1 MAKLTDPGVERLL
14 APAAYCTIS
23 TPNEDDSI
31 TSSIVWFNVE
41 DGKVAINGAAGRRW
55 TTNAAERGTIAFLV
69 ADPENP
75 FDYVEVRGRAVVEGD
90 EPEADAHIDRLT
102 KRYIGQDSY
111 PFRRPGEVR
120 MRFVIEPTT
129 IRHQKQG

>member
-1 MAKLTDPGVERLL
+1 MAKLSDPGVAHLL
-14 APAAYCTIS
+14 DPAAYSTIS
-23 TPNEDDSI
+23 TLNEDGSI

-41 DGKVAINGAAGRRW
+41 DDKVAINGAQGRRW

-75 FDYVEVRGRAVVEGD
+75 FDYVEVRGTAKVDGD
-90 EPEADAHIDRLT
+90 TSAADDHINRLA
-102 KRYIGQDSY
+102 KRYLGQDEY
-111 PFRRPGEVR
+111 PFRQPGEVR
-120 MRFVIEPTT
+120 MRFTIDATI

>member
-1 MAKLTDPGVERLL
+1 MAKLTDPGVEKLL
-14 APAAYCTIS
+14 DPAAYCTIS
-23 TPNEDDSI
+23 TLNEDGSI

-55 TTNAAERGTIAFLV
+55 TTNVAERGTIAFLV

-75 FDYVEVRGRAVVEGD
+75 FDYVEVRGRAEVDGD
-90 EPEADAHIDRLT
+90 EPAADEHIDRLA
-102 KRYIGQDSY
+102 KRYLGQDEY
-111 PFRRPGEVR
+111 PFRQPGEVR
-120 MRFVIEPTT
+120 MRFTIAATT